1 VRNYP
6 LIIPSIIDGGTI
18 AANDRIS
25 QRWSF
30 AMTAIQSKSAFLY
43 QEIRRALREGR
54 YAPGQRIDPA
64 ALGDEFH
71 ASATPVRFALYR
83 LVGEGLIA
91 DHGRN
96 GLHVPLPTEVV
107 LRDQYD
113 WMRRLLLMACDIHFG
128 TALAAAGTL
137 AIASDAT
144 DLSGATWLLFD
155 AIARSADHRSLHRA
169 VEQVNDRLAPVR
181 RIGLKFV
188 GDAAEELASLA
199 RLWQQRDRQALEAA
213 LDAYHA
219 RRAQLV
225 PRIVASLDEARD

>member
-1 VRNYP
+1 
-6 LIIPSIIDGGTI
+6 
-18 AANDRIS
+18 
-25 QRWSF
+25 
-30 AMTAIQSKSAFLY
+30 MTALQSKSAFVY
-43 QEIRRALREGR
+43 HEIRRALRAGR

-83 LVGEGLIA
+83 LVGEGLVA

-113 WMRRLLLMACDIHFG
+113 WMRRLLLMACSIHFG
-128 TALAAAGTL
+128 TALAEAETL
-137 AIASDAT
+137 AAMSEAA
-144 DLSGATWLLFD
+144 DLAGATWLLFD

-181 RIGLKFV
+181 QIALRLV
-188 GDAAEELASLA
+188 DDAREELSVLA
-199 RLWQQRDRQALEAA
+199 AHWQQRDRQALETG
-213 LDAYHA
+213 LNAYHA

-225 PRIVASLDEARD
+225 PRIVASLDEHSD